1 MHEWLYE
8 PEKRQQH
15 AKSLWGS
22 LGSGDG
28 LDAALDLGK
37 QLLEGLA
44 ALHDAGIVH
53 RDVKPANLL
62 IEKSTGRLRIFD
74 FGLARVASD
83 GHQVSFVPTSPAASK
98 GNKSPTNFV
107 GTAGYAAPEQCFGL
121 GSSSATHS
129 SADTF
134 SAGVVLFE
142 LVSSSL
148 QQSSNSPV
156 WSTCMERAQAL
167 SALRGSLLDLPAR
180 FLAVPVRLRMLL
192 QRMTDPQP
200 GARPT
205 AREAMQEVMAIKNSR
220 KRTSQLEAF
229 LGDEE
234 KIVQTAAVG
243 AVPPPSP
250 LHRCAS
256 ASLCSSGSLFSL
268 A

>member
-1 MHEWLYE
+1 
-8 PEKRQQH
+8 
-15 AKSLWGS
+15 
-22 LGSGDG
+22 
-28 LDAALDLGK
+28 
-37 QLLEGLA
+37 
-44 ALHDAGIVH
+44 VH
-53 RDVKPANLL
+53 RDVKPDNLL

-74 FGLARVASD
+74 FGLARVASS
-83 GHQVSFVPTSPAASK
+83 GLPVPF
-98 GNKSPTNFV
+98 SPTVTSAGRQRSTNLV
-107 GTAGYAAPEQCFGL
+107 GTAGYAAPEQCFGI
-121 GSSSATHS
+121 GSTLPPHP

-142 LVSSSL
+142 LVASTL
-148 QQSSNSPV
+148 QHATNSPV
-156 WSTCMERAQAL
+156 WSTCMERAKAL
-167 SALRGSLLDLPAR
+167 QALRGSLLDLPAT

-205 AREAMQEVMAIKNSR
+205 AREALQEVAAILNSR

-234 KIVQTAAVG
+234 VSVQTAAVG

-250 LHRCAS
+250 MHRCAS
-256 ASLCSSGSLFSL
+256 ASLCSSGNIFSL